1 MKQLETWT
9 HEAARLAAPL
19 ADFWSVRFVSES
31 SEQLTVRQNL
41 AESPVRCRDEGVMVC
56 VVNAGAMGYAATSDV
71 SGPGIRQAF
80 AQATMMAMASA
91 GHGVFDYRKLLS
103 VDAATASAH
112 YRSPNVRPT
121 GQISLREKFDLLMG
135 VSHSLKLGSEIVDWK
150 ASLWTTHTRQVLLT
164 SHGAQVAQV
173 WDFVVPNILAVAS
186 VGGETQTRSSAGQY
200 NGFCQQGGLEVLD
213 RAGFAS
219 DGPRV
224 AREAIELAR
233 APNCPTG
240 EMDLLL
246 MPDQMMLQIHESI
259 GHPLELDRILGD
271 ERNFAGTSFVTL
283 DMFGEYAYGSDLLN
297 VSFDPTRT
305 EQFASFGFDDEG
317 TPAQR
322 EFIIEKG
329 LLKRPLGGSL
339 SQLRAHAIRADVQGV
354 ATVRACSWNRA
365 PIDRMSNL
373 NIEPG
378 ESTLADMIAS
388 VEDGVLMKTNASW
401 SIDDSRNKFQF
412 GCEYG
417 QRIRNGALA
426 EVVKKPNYRGISST
440 FWRSL
445 AMVGD
450 ASTFEV
456 MGTPYCGKGEPNQ
469 VVRVGHAAPACK
481 FSRVSVFGGAN

>member
-1 MKQLETWT
+1 MQQLATWAQ
-9 HEAARLAAPL
+9 EAARLAAKS
-19 ADFWSVRFVSES
+19 ADFWSVRGVVES

-41 AESPVRCRDEGVMVC
+41 AESPVRARDEGVMVS
-56 VVNAGAMGYAATSDV
+56 VVQAGAMGFAATSDV

-80 AQATMMAMASA
+80 AQAMMMAQAAAQHS
-91 GHGVFDYRKLLS
+91 VFDYRKALD
-103 VDAATASAH
+103 VATGAAR
-112 YRSPNVRPT
+112 YRSPNGRPVAT
-121 GQISLREKFDLLMG
+121 ATLRGKFDLLMG
-135 VSHSLKLGSEIVDWK
+135 VSRSLKLASEIVDWS
-150 ASLWTTHTRQVLLT
+150 ASLWTTHTVQRLVT
-164 SHGAQVAQV
+164 SQGHDITQE

-186 VGGETQTRSSAGQY
+186 VAGETQTRSAAGQY

-224 AREAIELAR
+224 AREALELAR

-240 EMDLLL
+240 EMDVVL

-283 DMFGEYAYGSDLLN
+283 DMFGSYAYGSDLLN
-297 VSFDPTRT
+297 VTYDPTHA

-317 TPAQR
+317 TPANR
-322 EFIIEKG
+322 EFIIRNG
-329 LLKRPLGGSL
+329 LLERPLGGRL
-339 SQLRAHAIRADVQGV
+339 SQQRAHAERADIQGV
-354 ATVRACSWNRA
+354 ATARACSWNRA

-378 ESTLADMIAS
+378 TSSLADMIAS
-388 VEDGVLMKTNASW
+388 VEDGILMKTNASW

-417 QRIRNGALA
+417 QRIRQGQLA
-426 EVVKKPNYRGISST
+426 EVVKKPGYRGISST

-450 ASTFEV
+450 ATTFEV

-469 VVRVGHAAPACK
+469 VIRVGHAAPACK
-481 FSRVSVFGGAN
+481 FSRVAVFGGAE

>member
-1 MKQLETWT
+1 MDKLEIWAQ
-9 HEAARLAAPL
+9 EAARLAAPE
-19 ADFWSVRFVSES
+19 ADFWSVRHVVES
-31 SEQLTVRQNL
+31 AEQLNVRQNL
-41 AESPVRCRDEGVMVC
+41 AESPVRTHDEGVMVC
-56 VVNAGAMGYAATSDV
+56 VVSGGAMGYGATGDV

-80 AQATMMAMASA
+80 SQAMMMAQAAA
-91 GHGVFDYRKLLS
+91 GHSVFDYRKALAED
-103 VDAATASAH
+103 VAPAAAH
-112 YRSPNVRPT
+112 YRSPNRRPV
-121 GQISLREKFDLLMG
+121 GQSSLKERFDLLMG
-135 VSHSLKLGSEIVDWK
+135 VSHSLKLGSEIVDWS
-150 ASLWTTHTRQVLLT
+150 ASLWTTHTEQRLVT
-164 SHGAQVAQV
+164 SRGDHVAQA

-186 VGGETQTRSSAGQY
+186 VGGETQTRSAAGQY
-200 NGFCQQGGLEVLD
+200 NGFCQQGSLEVLD
-213 RAGFAS
+213 RAGFAN

-240 EMDLLL
+240 EMDLVL

-283 DMFGEYAYGSDLLN
+283 DMFGSYAYGSDLLN
-297 VSFDPTRT
+297 VTFDPTRG

-317 TPAQR
+317 TPARR

-329 LLKRPLGGSL
+329 LLQRPLGGSL
-339 SQLRAHAIRADVQGV
+339 SQQRAHALGVDFEAV
-354 ATVRACSWNRA
+354 ATTRACSWNRA

-378 ESTLADMIAS
+378 TSSLADMIAS
-388 VEDGVLMKTNASW
+388 VEDGILMKTNASW

-417 QRIRNGALA
+417 QRIREGQLA
-426 EVVKKPNYRGISST
+426 EVVKKPSYRGISST

-456 MGTPYCGKGEPNQ
+456 MGTPFCGKGEPNQ

>member
-1 MKQLETWT
+1 MEQLETWAL
-9 HEAARLAAPL
+9 EAARLAAPA
-19 ADFWSVRFVSES
+19 ADFWSVRGVVES
-31 SEQLTVRQNL
+31 SEQLMVRQNL
-41 AESPVRCRDEGVMVC
+41 AESPVRSRDEGVMVC
-56 VVNAGAMGYAATSDV
+56 VVDAGAMAYAATSDV

-80 AQATMMAMASA
+80 AQAMMMARASA
-91 GHGVFDYRKLLS
+91 GHGVFDYRQALAA
-103 VDAATASAH
+103 DAAAGSAQ
-112 YRSPNVRPT
+112 YRSPNARPA
-121 GQISLREKFDLLMG
+121 GQAALREKFDLLMG
-135 VSHSLKLGSEIVDWK
+135 VSQSLKLASEIVDWS
-150 ASLWTTHTRQVLLT
+150 ASLWTTHTRQLLVT
-164 SHGAQVAQV
+164 SHGTRVAQE
-173 WDFVVPNILAVAS
+173 WDFVVPNIVAVAS
-186 VGGETQTRSSAGQY
+186 VAGETQTRSAAGQY

-213 RAGFAS
+213 RAGFAN

-224 AREAIELAR
+224 AREALELAR

-240 EMDLLL
+240 EMDLVL

-283 DMFGEYAYGSDLLN
+283 DMFGRYVYGSDLLN
-297 VSFDPTRT
+297 VSFDPTRG

-339 SQLRAHAIRADVQGV
+339 SQLRARAFRADIQGV
-354 ATVRACSWNRA
+354 ATARACNWNRA

-378 ESTLADMIAS
+378 DSSLDDMIAS
-388 VEDGVLMKTNASW
+388 VEDGMLMKTNASW

-417 QRIRNGALA
+417 QRIRKGQLA

-456 MGTPYCGKGEPNQ
+456 MGTPFCGKGEPNQ

-481 FSRVSVFGGAN
+481 FSRVAVFGGAS